1 MSDDSAAARRAAE
14 RLATLIHSQLPDVLA
29 SVAHDPHLTEDLA
42 LALIARRDLPSE
54 TLEALAKNTAVM
66 KSRKAMLAV
75 VAHPR
80 TPRHVSLPMVRHLYT
95 FELMSL
101 ALQPTLPA
109 DLKVAVEEAIITRLG
124 TITEGERLTLAKRAS
139 MRVAAALLAG
149 PQARVIKAAL
159 DNPYLTEACVVK
171 ALVAQDAP
179 QALVDLVCRDEK
191 WSVRREIRVALLRN
205 EHIPLARAIIFAQSL
220 PVSAVRDVLHHSRL
234 PDNVKGYLL
243 AKLSTP

>member
-1 MSDDSAAARRAAE
+1 MSDDSAGARRAAE

-54 TLEALAKNTAVM
+54 TLEALAKNTVT
-66 KSRKAMLAV
+66 KSRKIMLAV

-80 TPRHVSLPMVRHLYT
+80 TPRHVSLPVVRHLYT
-95 FELMSL
+95 FELMPL
-101 ALQPTLPA
+101 ALLPTLAA

-220 PVSAVRDVLHHSRL
+220 PVSAVRDVLQHSRL